1 MDVRFSVTRFS
12 EGYDMQEVDDFLD
25 RCDRA
30 LATGDGSV
38 TAQSVREMRFSPT
51 RFREAYRM
59 DEVDDF
65 LDSVLAQR
73 FVSLEAA
80 EPQPGDFAEEPGDS
94 AEGMAVPAPAPV
106 PTPEPRAS
114 SATAPHAAGADGD
127 FSGGRGIHPAES
139 RPGFLQRLFGG
150 GR

>member
-1 MDVRFSVTRFS
+1 MDIQFTVTRFG

-80 EPQPGDFAEEPGDS
+80 EPQPGDFAE
-94 AEGMAVPAPAPV
+94 GMAAPAPV
-106 PTPEPRAS
+106 PTPAPRAS

-139 RPGFLQRLFGG
+139 RPGFLPRLFGG

>member
-1 MDVRFSVTRFS
+1 MDIRFTTTRFG

-38 TAQSVREMRFSPT
+38 TAQSVREMAFSPT
-51 RFREAYRM
+51 RFQEAYRM

-65 LDSVLAQR
+65 LDSVLVQR
-73 FVSLEAA
+73 FVTLEAA
-80 EPQPGDFAEEPGDS
+80 APQPGDS
-94 AEGMAVPAPAPV
+94 AEGMAAPAPV